1 MFKKMLR
8 KIYRSRDSIYQD
20 EIMSIVKNNQN
31 VILLDVR
38 SKQEYDE
45 GHLKGA
51 INIPIYELE
60 YRAEN
65 ELKNKQCVVIA
76 YCSAGIRSRK
86 ALGILRKLG
95 YQNLYNVEDGVRIFW
110 KNI

>member
-1 MFKKMLR
+1 VLKRIFR
-8 KIYRSRDSIYQD
+8 KIYRAKDSIYQD
-20 EIMSIVKNNQN
+20 EIMDIVKNNKN

-51 INIPIYELE
+51 INIPVYELE

-65 ELKNKQCVVIA
+65 EIKDKECIIIA

-86 ALGILRKLG
+86 AIKILRNHG
-95 YQNLYNVEDGVRIFW
+95 YKNLYNVEDEIRI
-110 KNI
+110 

>member
-1 MFKKMLR
+1 MLR
-8 KIYRSRDSIYQD
+8 KILRKVYRFKDSIYQN
-20 EIMSIVKNNQN
+20 EIMTIVNNNKN

-51 INIPIYELE
+51 INIPVYELE
-60 YRAEN
+60 YRVE
-65 ELKNKQCVVIA
+65 ELKDKESIIIA

-86 ALGILRKLG
+86 AIGILKKLG
-95 YQNLYNVEDGVRIFW
+95 YKNLYNVEDGVRI
-110 KNI
+110 

>member
-1 MFKKMLR
+1 MLKRMLR
-8 KIYRSRDSIYQD
+8 KEYRFKDSIY
-20 EIMSIVKNNQN
+20 ENEFMGIVNNNPN

-51 INIPIYELE
+51 INIPVYELE

-65 ELKNKQCVVIA
+65 ELRDKNSVIIA

-86 ALGILRKLG
+86 AIGILKKLG
-95 YQNLYNVEDGVRIFW
+95 YKSLYNVEDGVKI
-110 KNI
+110 

>member
-51 INIPIYELE
+51 INIPVYELE
-60 YRAEN
+60 YRVEN
-65 ELKNKQCVVIA
+65 ELKDKQCIIIA
-76 YCSAGIRSRK
+76 YCSAGMRSRK
-86 ALGILRKLG
+86 AIEILRKLG
-95 YQNLYNVEDGVRIFW
+95 YKNLYNVEDGVKI
-110 KNI
+110 